1 MQKLFSYTRIST
13 WLVFQDA
20 RECKKLENWI
30 STSHS
35 IRETSCSCQI
45 TFLIQA
51 EITLYSLL
59 FCCCAHCSLPYLTN
73 MEYKKNCFFFKKTF
87 QTPLEHVRASL
98 NWTLLLLSIHFFL
111 LKCSTIASLFTP
123 TRRRVV
129 KSWNSTIR
137 ARRPEWNRKKS
148 DDERRVIDVLCC
160 CCVVCF
166 GDHEVKFPSS
176 FRFHF
181 SWAESFLLCAWHIV
195 VVVAVAEKS
204 SNGERWN

>member
-1 MQKLFSYTRIST
+1 MQKLFSYTRICT
-13 WLVFQDA
+13 WLVFQDT
-20 RECKKLENWI
+20 RECEKLENWI

-45 TFLIQA
+45 TFLIQS
-51 EITLYSLL
+51 EITLYSLPFVVAPAAL
-59 FCCCAHCSLPYLTN
+59 CLILRIWN
-73 MEYKKNCFFFKKTF
+73 IKKIVFFFKKTF

-137 ARRPEWNRKKS
+137 ARRPEWNRKKTTTS
-148 DDERRVIDVLCC
+148 DE
-160 CCVVCF
+160 
-166 GDHEVKFPSS
+166 
-176 FRFHF
+176 
-181 SWAESFLLCAWHIV
+181 
-195 VVVAVAEKS
+195 
-204 SNGERWN
+204 